1 MPLIEWTDDLNTG
14 VNIIDNQHR
23 RIVDYINQLY
33 EVQQNKADR
42 QTVAEVMDDLIEYT
56 VAHFS
61 YEESLM
67 AQSGYPMLIPHQ
79 RTHQLFIRRINFF
92 AERHKAG
99 ENITDDLLG
108 ILRKWLLNHI
118 KSEDQDYVS
127 IVLQNAR
134 LENHKTHNGLSG
146 ILKEFF

>member
-1 MPLIEWTDDLNTG
+1 MPLIEWTDDLDTG
-14 VNIIDNQHR
+14 VRIIDNQHR
-23 RIVDYINQLY
+23 RIVDYINRLY
-33 EVQQNKADR
+33 EVQQKQAGR
-42 QTVAEVMDDLIEYT
+42 QAVAEVMDDLIEYT

-79 RTHQLFIRRINFF
+79 KTHQLFIKRINLF
-92 AERHKAG
+92 AERHRSG
-99 ENITDDLLG
+99 EDIADELLG
-108 ILRKWLLNHI
+108 ILRKWLINHI

-134 LENHKTHNGLSG
+134 IENHKTHNGLSG